1 MPSICSQSSPST
13 PSPLMMPLH
22 CFLLLFFQET
32 PLLFIFFSVELF
44 ILCYF
49 NFGGPHRVACG
60 VSVPQPG
67 IKPVPPALEVYSP
80 NHCTTGKSLPL
91 HLTFTQQ
98 TIQCQHLA
106 SLWGY
111 SKEQTN
117 QKVLHREKACVRDKG
132 NFPGINP
139 QGYSNRTAGS

>member
-49 NFGGPHRVACG
+49 NLGGLTVWHMGSQSPNQGSNLCPLHWKCTVLTTA
-60 VSVPQPG
+60 PQGSPSPSILHSRNKRSSASTWPASG
-67 IKPVPPALEVYSP
+67 DTVRNKLIEKFCTVKKPVSE
-80 NHCTTGKSLPL
+80 T
-91 HLTFTQQ
+91 
-98 TIQCQHLA
+98 
-106 SLWGY
+106 
-111 SKEQTN
+111 
-117 QKVLHREKACVRDKG
+117 R
-132 NFPGINP
+132 GIS
-139 QGYSNRTAGS
+139 QG